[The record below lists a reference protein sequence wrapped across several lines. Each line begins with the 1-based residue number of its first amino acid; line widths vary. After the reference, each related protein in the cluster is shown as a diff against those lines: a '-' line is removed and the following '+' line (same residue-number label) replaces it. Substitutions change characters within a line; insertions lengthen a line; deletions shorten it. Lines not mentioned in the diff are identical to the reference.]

1 MIKWI
6 SIIALLFVTTVKA
19 DLKDWT
25 KQEQRLYDSFIT
37 LQTMDLIQTFSL
49 IECQQTNP
57 QCPFYEKNKILGTHP
72 NKGEALVFKA
82 VANYMIFKILDHDKY
97 NGKRHKALMGLNLV
111 SVYPVIHNEQIG
123 LGFYVPIYPYR
134 QWKR

>member
-37 LQTMDLIQTFSL
+37 LQTMDLIQTFNL

-57 QCPFYEKNKILGTHP
+57 QCPFYEKNKIS
-72 NKGEALVFKA
+72 
-82 VANYMIFKILDHDKY
+82 
-97 NGKRHKALMGLNLV
+97 KRIGVIV
-111 SVYPVIHNEQIG
+111 SVIQILGRFVILPH
-123 LGFYVPIYPYR
+123 PISNRRPNCFIELLNKFIPETLKSVKVLF
-134 QWKR
+134 QPLI